1 MSSVLRQLV
10 VLMILPLCTSCAWIA
25 YEKTG
30 KGEFVGD
37 LDVRWDAPDCFIY
50 VPSNTN
56 PLRFTAS
63 DKKVITP
70 MKMYTD
76 GGSVPRIL
84 WGIPGLSPWGYAP
97 AYIVHDW
104 LFEAHHQ
111 DNPDYRDITFD
122 RSAELLAEGI
132 KTLMENRTDVP
143 RNETILW
150 AIYEAVKTPIA
161 KSLWDKKPDREK
173 SCGSK
178 TKILETEQPPGVL
191 LFKVRFPGGSIQQEN
206 AQPINPPDATQ

>member
-1 MSSVLRQLV
+1 MSPVLRVLV
-10 VLMILPLCTSCAWIA
+10 ACVALLLCTSCAQFT
-25 YEKTG
+25 YQKTG

-37 LDVRWDAPDCFIY
+37 LDVRWNAPDCFIY
-50 VPSNTN
+50 IPSTTN

-70 MKMYTD
+70 KEMYTD

-111 DNPDYRDITFD
+111 DSPEYRDITFD
-122 RSAELLAEGI
+122 RSAEILAEGI
-132 KTLMENRTDVP
+132 KTLMESRTDVP
-143 RNETILW
+143 KNETILW
-150 AIYEAVKTPIA
+150 AISEAVKTPIA
-161 KSLWDKKPDREK
+161 KSLWDEKSDREK
-173 SCGSK
+173 SCGSSMK
-178 TKILETEQPPGVL
+178 LQKFGQPPGIL
-191 LFKVRFPGGSIQQEN
+191 LFKVRIEGGSMRHEN
-206 AQPINPPDATQ
+206 AQPLNLPDLR

>member
-1 MSSVLRQLV
+1 MSPLLRLPV
-10 VLMILPLCTSCAWIA
+10 VLAVLLLCTSCAQIT
-25 YEKTG
+25 YKKTG

-37 LDVRWDAPDCFIY
+37 LDVRWNAPDCFIY
-50 VPSNTN
+50 IPSATN

-70 MKMYTD
+70 EKMYTD

-111 DNPDYRDITFD
+111 DNPEYRDITFD
-122 RSAELLAEGI
+122 RSAEIIAEGI
-132 KTLMENRTDVP
+132 KTLMESRPDVP
-143 RNETILW
+143 KDETILW

-161 KSLWDKKPDREK
+161 KSLWDKPANREV
-173 SCGSK
+173 SCGPSK
-178 TKILETEQPPGVL
+178 QLESLGRPPGVL
-191 LFKVRFPGGSIQQEN
+191 LFKVRFEGGSMQHKN
-206 AQPINPPDATQ
+206 AQPANAPDLR

>member
-1 MSSVLRQLV
+1 MLAITRLMV
-10 VLMILPLCTSCAWIA
+10 VSAALLLCTSCAQIA
-25 YEKTG
+25 YQKTG

-37 LDVRWDAPDCFIY
+37 LDVRWNAPDCFIY
-50 VPSNTN
+50 IPSATN

-70 MKMYTD
+70 SKMYTD

-111 DNPDYRDITFD
+111 DNPEYRDITFD
-122 RSAELLAEGI
+122 RSAEILAEGI
-132 KTLMENRTDVP
+132 KTLMESRPDVP
-143 RNETILW
+143 RDETVMW
-150 AIYEAVKTPIA
+150 AIHEAVRTPIA
-161 KSLWDKKPDREK
+161 KSLWDKGANREK
-173 SCGSK
+173 SCEPSVK
-178 TKILETEQPPGVL
+178 TFRLGEPPPGIL
-191 LFKVRFPGGSIQQEN
+191 LFKVRLEGSSVRSED
-206 AQPINPPDATQ
+206 AQP